1 MAGFPKP
8 KTTHPLCLT
17 RPVAIVVET
26 ITPPGMIPTRSC
38 NFEAGVKMRISL
50 LGMTTAMLAG
60 ATLPVSS
67 QQLVGVPKEVTDKM
81 DENAILMNK
90 QVPIQIN
97 PLQKLTDVS
106 RNGGTILYSVET
118 AVPQEKWTQEMRE
131 RPSRETTKVMC
142 GDKDT
147 RLLLDYGFQLR
158 YLFTDAAGLYVTSFV
173 VSKDKCSS

>member
-1 MAGFPKP
+1 MSIRGNF
-8 KTTHPLCLT
+8 L
-17 RPVAIVVET
+17 
-26 ITPPGMIPTRSC
+26 
-38 NFEAGVKMRISL
+38 FEAGVKMRISL
-50 LGMTTAMLAG
+50 VVATAMLAG
-60 ATLPVSS
+60 ATPPGLS

-81 DENAILMNK
+81 DENVILMNK
-90 QVPIQIN
+90 QAPIEIN
-97 PLQKLTDVS
+97 PLQKLTHVS

-173 VSKDKCSS
+173 VSKDKCVS